1 MKIKNLKFG
10 SKAKAI
16 ALGSMLVLSTS
27 VLTGCGNHDV
37 FDTNFSFNKAI
48 IFNDDKVCIID
59 IAKWRD
65 YDGEQIQLI
74 LTDGTIILT
83 SSFDTK
89 LINDEKGIISAEEIA
104 KAIAGDDI
112 EITYLDPK
120 IYKKTY

>member
-27 VLTGCGNHDV
+27 VLTGCGNYDA

-48 IFNDDKVCIID
+48 IFNDDKACIID
-59 IAKWRD
+59 IATWAD